1 MNMTV
6 MWLVLGVIL
15 FVIEG
20 LTVGLV
26 CLWFGIGAIAA
37 MLSTFIFT
45 NIYIQWIVF
54 IIVSLISLVLLRP
67 LVKKSAYI
75 PKTKTNAS
83 SLIGQK
89 TILVESIEENKYGR
103 LKFGDISWIA
113 VSANGETIDKGEKV
127 KVVSIDGNKLVV
139 EKI

>member
-26 CLWFGIGAIAA
+26 CLWFGFGAIAA
-37 MLSTFIFT
+37 MFSTFIFT

-67 LVKKSAYI
+67 LIKKSFYV

-83 SLIGQK
+83 SLIGK
-89 TILVESIEENKYGR
+89 ITILTDDIEENKHGR

-113 VSANGETIDKGEKV
+113 ISVTGDTIDKGEKV

>member
-1 MNMTV
+1 MTV

-26 CLWFGIGAIAA
+26 CLWFGFGAIAA
-37 MLSTFIFT
+37 MFSTFIFS

-67 LVKKSAYI
+67 LIKKSFYV
-75 PKTKTNAS
+75 PNTKTNAS
-83 SLIGQK
+83 SLIGK
-89 TILVESIEENKYGR
+89 TTILTDNIEENKHGR

-113 VSANGETIDKGEKV
+113 ISVTGDTIDKGEKV
-127 KVVSIDGNKLVV
+127 KVVYIDGNKLVV

>member
-67 LVKKSAYI
+67 LVKKSA
-75 PKTKTNAS
+75 
-83 SLIGQK
+83 
-89 TILVESIEENKYGR
+89 
-103 LKFGDISWIA
+103 
-113 VSANGETIDKGEKV
+113 
-127 KVVSIDGNKLVV
+127 
-139 EKI
+139 